1 VHPRHERLVNY
12 FFAGLVL
19 VGAIVTLTP
28 STHAQSYRWW
38 RDVKVQRELALTAD
52 QVKRLETVFVSTLAE
67 RRKLRR
73 ELDRLEEHVG
83 QIIARADLNMSR
95 ASAWIEQLESARAK
109 RNVARTLM
117 LFKMHRI
124 LTPKQ
129 RQGLL
134 QMGNVARSKEG
145 FSRTVMQAQ

>member
-1 VHPRHERLVNY
+1 M
-12 FFAGLVL
+12 
-19 VGAIVTLTP
+19 VTLTP
-28 STHAQSYRWW
+28 SLHAQAYQWW
-38 RDVKVQRELALTAD
+38 RDVMVQRELTLTAD
-52 QVKRLETVFVSTLAE
+52 QVQKLEMVFVSTLAE

-83 QIIARADLNMSR
+83 QIIARADLDESR
-95 ASAWIEQLESARAK
+95 ASEWIEQLASARAK

-134 QMGNVARSKEG
+134 QMRNVARPK
-145 FSRTVMQAQ
+145 